1 MTPERSPVPP
11 SPKRRRH
18 DPRTTAAAAASSTEI
33 PSTASAV
40 PLPDEIIFDILTRVP
55 VRSACRFRCVS
66 SEWCALIS
74 GPDFAAAHGSRAHAE
89 PLVWVYSFRGKGTE
103 LRLVGM
109 NGGVVRVI
117 RDGGGTRKLSGGV
130 LICVANDF
138 FGTRVVEPAMGD
150 VLVTCPGLNM
160 LPEPLGMGRDIR
172 RIPKVA
178 FGMGRAVPSG
188 EYKLVHLTDIDDVR
202 CEVLTVKGDIGWKRA
217 PSPPAHV
224 TCSSTCVAVVNGIL
238 HVFGSREG
246 DSWDVHCFDLESERW
261 KTTIQGPRIEGGYNL
276 STDIRMVELKGTL
289 CVVQSSSKTQLT
301 DVWLLTD
308 PNKGIWDKAYAI
320 PMDPHTQH
328 YTPLGM
334 THDGERLLFQ
344 CSFNHKPAQAVRIYD
359 PCTNAWTDVTET
371 SSNFACKIG
380 LRNLRLGSFISAKT

>member
-117 RDGGGTRKLSGGV
+117 RDG
-130 LICVANDF
+130 
-138 FGTRVVEPAMGD
+138 
-150 VLVTCPGLNM
+150 
-160 LPEPLGMGRDIR
+160 
-172 RIPKVA
+172 
-178 FGMGRAVPSG
+178 
-188 EYKLVHLTDIDDVR
+188 DIDDVR